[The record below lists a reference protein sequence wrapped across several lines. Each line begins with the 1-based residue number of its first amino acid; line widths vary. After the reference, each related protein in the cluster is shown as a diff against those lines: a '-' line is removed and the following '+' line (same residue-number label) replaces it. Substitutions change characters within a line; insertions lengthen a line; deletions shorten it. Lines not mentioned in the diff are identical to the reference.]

1 MTILV
6 LLLMFVVLFVFVL
19 FSGEKRRILGAE
31 RFSHSDI
38 LVSMHPREPE
48 RPVVGQTS
56 GETWTPLRRNV
67 KSKKVLT

>member
-1 MTILV
+1 MAILE
-6 LLLMFVVLFVFVL
+6 LRLMFVVPFVFVL
-19 FSGEKRRILGAE
+19 FSGEKRILGAE

-56 GETWTPLRRNV
+56 GETWTPLCMNV
-67 KSKKVLT
+67 KSRKVLT